1 MPGSRNETELAA
13 GAANP
18 GETATGGMKES
29 LQGSFAC
36 CRDSDRGVG
45 RVAKASG
52 KEGIFYAHL
61 EG

>member
-13 GAANP
+13 GAAHP
-18 GETATGGMKES
+18 GETAMGGMKES

-45 RVAKASG
+45 RVAKAAG
-52 KEGIFYAHL
+52 KEGIFDAHL

>member
-1 MPGSRNETELAA
+1 MKQSSPLVLLTLGRQ
-13 GAANP
+13 P
-18 GETATGGMKES
+18 RGGMKES

-45 RVAKASG
+45 RVAKAAG
-52 KEGIFYAHL
+52 KEGIFDAHL